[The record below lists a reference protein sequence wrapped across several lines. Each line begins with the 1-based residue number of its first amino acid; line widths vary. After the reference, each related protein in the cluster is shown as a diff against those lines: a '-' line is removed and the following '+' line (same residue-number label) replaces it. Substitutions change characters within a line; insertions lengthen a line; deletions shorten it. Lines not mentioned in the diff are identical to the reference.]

1 LKNKKTKTKN
11 IFHIDIAMKA
21 KQVPKGYWPRLFVQ
35 DGWVLAMLV
44 WSRWLDIG
52 HACLVKMAGYWPR
65 LFGQDGW
72 ILATLVWSRWLG
84 IGHACLVKM
93 AGYRP
98 GSFLR
103 VYGPLLHI
111 SPQTWH
117 SNFFLGNSVQGGKV

>member
-1 LKNKKTKTKN
+1 
-11 IFHIDIAMKA
+11 MKA

-84 IGHACLVKM
+84 YWSRLFGQDGWVSARFFFACLWTSTP
-93 AGYRP
+93 Y
-98 GSFLR
+98 
-103 VYGPLLHI
+103 
-111 SPQTWH
+111 
-117 SNFFLGNSVQGGKV
+117 